1 MSIKYCEKC
10 RSFFL
15 SGKKSSYIMRVTPEG
30 YLYHAYYGE
39 RLPEADLSYYNPDI
53 ASSCN
58 TNIPGTKRKTCY
70 VLQEYATPY
79 LGDFREPALS
89 AVDARGNRA
98 FALKYDSY
106 EILTEKP
113 AIRSGI
119 PMARGGET
127 LKITLKDDVSGLTVY
142 LFYTVYEDEDIITR
156 RAETVN
162 TTAGAIHLERALSI
176 TLDFYDCDFE
186 MITYQGR
193 HNGERYPQVSRLIQ
207 GRVSVGNIRG
217 TSSHHHAPLVV
228 LRRPGAD
235 EENGEVYAAS
245 LTYSGSHYDSVEVD
259 ESFRARLSMGINP
272 ESFDW
277 KLEPGESFE
286 TPEAVLCYS
295 HEGMGGMTRRYH
307 DFMRKYIIN
316 PRWVNARR
324 PVVLNSWEGMHFTFD
339 RDRLFDTIDRI
350 EGLGIDT
357 FVLDDGWFGARN
369 SDRAGLGDWFVNE
382 EKLPGGLGAI
392 AERCHMRGMKFGLWI
407 EPEMV
412 NPDSDL
418 YRAHPDWAIAAP
430 DGTPRQT
437 RNQLVLDFARPD
449 VVDYI
454 KKVMYDVIA
463 ASGADY
469 IKWDMNRSLCENWSH
484 ALPADRQG
492 EVQHRYVLGVY
503 ELARYL
509 TESFPEIFFEG
520 CCGGG
525 GRFDAAVLTFFPQIW
540 TSDNTDAYDRARI
553 QYGTELIYPISASSN
568 HVSLSPNIR
577 NGRIINADTRR
588 NIAYFGAYGYEF
600 DVNKVPTAELE
611 RIPADIEKYRS
622 IEELMQ
628 TGDLYRG
635 KTIFDGDCNEMVQT
649 VISKDK
655 RRAVTVYFQALNP
668 LTVAPRFKVPGL
680 ADDITYHI
688 EELDLTLPGAVLRN
702 VGIALPRF
710 KTDFASIILTFTA
723 VD

>member
-1 MSIKYCEKC
+1 
-10 RSFFL
+10 
-15 SGKKSSYIMRVTPEG
+15 MRVTPEG

-286 TPEAVLCYS
+286 TPEAVLCYKAYTAGNGS
-295 HEGMGGMTRRYH
+295 AGNDDVKVTAVISNEKCSFVWDIFESIY
-307 DFMRKYIIN
+307 
-316 PRWVNARR
+316 
-324 PVVLNSWEGMHFTFD
+324 LD
-339 RDRLFDTIDRI
+339 RD
-350 EGLGIDT
+350 
-357 FVLDDGWFGARN
+357 
-369 SDRAGLGDWFVNE
+369 
-382 EKLPGGLGAI
+382 
-392 AERCHMRGMKFGLWI
+392 
-407 EPEMV
+407 
-412 NPDSDL
+412 
-418 YRAHPDWAIAAP
+418 
-430 DGTPRQT
+430 T
-437 RNQLVLDFARPD
+437 R
-449 VVDYI
+449 
-454 KKVMYDVIA
+454 
-463 ASGADY
+463 
-469 IKWDMNRSLCENWSH
+469 
-484 ALPADRQG
+484 
-492 EVQHRYVLGVY
+492 
-503 ELARYL
+503 
-509 TESFPEIFFEG
+509 
-520 CCGGG
+520 
-525 GRFDAAVLTFFPQIW
+525 
-540 TSDNTDAYDRARI
+540 
-553 QYGTELIYPISASSN
+553 
-568 HVSLSPNIR
+568 
-577 NGRIINADTRR
+577 
-588 NIAYFGAYGYEF
+588 YF
-600 DVNKVPTAELE
+600 
-611 RIPADIEKYRS
+611 
-622 IEELMQ
+622 
-628 TGDLYRG
+628 
-635 KTIFDGDCNEMVQT
+635 
-649 VISKDK
+649 
-655 RRAVTVYFQALNP
+655 
-668 LTVAPRFKVPGL
+668 
-680 ADDITYHI
+680 
-688 EELDLTLPGAVLRN
+688 
-702 VGIALPRF
+702 
-710 KTDFASIILTFTA
+710 
-723 VD
+723 